1 MAWVKLFLKP
11 GGNLRNSYQ
20 PGSMLSIAPTKGLLN
35 GPGENSCFLNS
46 AVQILWHLDVFRRS
60 LRQLPGHVCS
70 GNACIFCALKNIFVE
85 FQNSREKALPS
96 DALRNAL
103 AESFKDEHRFQ
114 LGLMDDAAECFENIL
129 ERIHLHIVSDTGM
142 DTCTAKS
149 CITHQKFAMTLYE
162 QSVCH
167 SCGATSD
174 PLPFTELVHYVS
186 ITALCNQVDRMMER
200 NERPRPELF
209 AELLQAASTIGD
221 FRNCP
226 SNCGQKI
233 KIRRVLMNCPV
244 IVTIGLVWD
253 SENSDLTLDVIRYL
267 APQLYLPGLFFRATD
282 EGAKRSELI
291 LVGMVCYSSRHYCT
305 FAFHTKSSKWMF
317 FDDATVKEVGSKWK
331 DVVSKCI
338 RGHFQPLLLFYANPY
353 GIPVNTE
360 DAPRHVFQSAHCKMN
375 GEDSEKDMQISAAR
389 MADYEKENGTE
400 GHSSK
405 TSGPKVPL
413 KQSSNAKGGFQRGYI
428 QDSRGRGLIKVFPD
442 EKLSRL
448 REHSKECAQKPHN
461 ARNSSHLQKK
471 ENDKPTKR
479 ADYGRQRE
487 DRSPSKSGIPPH
499 GNGLR
504 HFWDQHVHNSQG
516 KGPSSEGRTTPQ
528 AKATSD
534 KLFYE
539 SDSIQHK
546 NKNSSS
552 TGYDTDSSQDSRD
565 KGNGRSRSK
574 GKVWKPSRETLN
586 VDSIFEE
593 GNRRQSGPKHKSS
606 STDQS
611 LPSKG
616 QNTKDLLSE
625 NRKHKGLMTIYEN
638 EVKQGSGSSSLEVDG
653 KANLEKAK
661 NNVNVNLKVH
671 NASCQMHRIESEYE
685 SSDQLSNGSTNYD
698 SLGIEAFNKKHLK
711 NIQDALSNRNQQALQ
726 KPDSRPNL
734 SHSRF
739 PVNEDELQE
748 NEYKL
753 RDKIIPR
760 PNVQRSQFGID
771 RYGKGQ
777 ASPSLERARKAA
789 PSPKQKIVFQESSG
803 MNLQIHRYCKDNE
816 NPPQQQLKQP
826 STDKTAPNFSAKSN
840 AEDLSVPQDPDV
852 FPYKDFKKVSLVTFG
867 ESSSNNL
874 QASLGS
880 AVHRFPSQSQHVEI
894 NAAAS
899 PYGSPVHLHP
909 ANSSSESSQFS
920 QCLLSGE
927 LNSHHGCETRDNFLE
942 SAHQV
947 RSSPP
952 PLPPKK
958 YNRRTQSS
966 LDSNALNV
974 RPVDELKEQ
983 KENVSILTKVAA
995 CVKSRFTDD
1004 ATVPLNEEPKRIF
1017 DQGQVSSPSESSDHE
1032 FLHDRVIN
1040 VPDNS
1045 TKHETNAAS
1054 AGLDKQ
1060 VAPTTYFSVDSCMT
1074 DTYRVK
1080 YHERPKLYFADM
1092 KANESQQ
1099 GAGHPF
1105 QGSSVNTSQMMHSP
1119 RKGNSHS

>member
-46 AVQILWHLDVFRRS
+46 AVQILWHLDIFRRS

-114 LGLMDDAAECFENIL
+114 VGLMNDAAECFENIL
-129 ERIHLHIVSDTGM
+129 ERIHLHIVSDAEM

-233 KIRRVLMNCPV
+233 KIRRVLMNCPE

-282 EGAKRSELI
+282 EGAKRSELV

-305 FAFHTKSSKWMF
+305 FAFHTKSSKWIF

-353 GIPVNTE
+353 GMPVNTE
-360 DAPRHVFQSAHCKMN
+360 DAPRQVFQSTHCKMD
-375 GEDSEKDMQISAAR
+375 GEDSEKEMPISAAR
-389 MADYEKENGTE
+389 MADYERENGSE

-405 TSGPKVPL
+405 ISGPKVPP
-413 KQSSNAKGGFQRGYI
+413 KQPSNSKGGFQRGYI
-428 QDSRGRGLIKVFPD
+428 QDSRGRGPIKVFPD
-442 EKLSRL
+442 EKPFRL
-448 REHSKECAQKPHN
+448 RDRSKERAQKPHI
-461 ARNSSHLQKK
+461 ARNSSHPQKK
-471 ENDKPTKR
+471 ENDKPTRR

-487 DRSPSKSGIPPH
+487 DRSPSKSGTPPH

-504 HFWDQHVHNSQG
+504 HFWDQHVYNSQG
-516 KGPSSEGRTTPQ
+516 KGPSGEGRTTPQ

-534 KLFYE
+534 KFLYA
-539 SDSIQHK
+539 SDSMQYK

-593 GNRRQSGPKHKSS
+593 GNKRQGSPKHKLSS
-606 STDQS
+606 SDQQ
-611 LPSKG
+611 LHSKG
-616 QNTKDLLSE
+616 QNTNDLLSE
-625 NRKHKGLMTIYEN
+625 SRKQKGLMTIYED
-638 EVKQGSGSSSLEVDG
+638 EFTQGSGCSSVEVDG
-653 KANLEKAK
+653 KANLENEK
-661 NNVNVNLKVH
+661 NNVNENLKVR
-671 NASCQMHRIESEYE
+671 NASCQVQRIKFGYDN
-685 SSDQLSNGSTNYD
+685 SDQLGNGSTNHD
-698 SLGIEAFNKKHLK
+698 SLGIEAFNEKHLK
-711 NIQDALSNRNQQALQ
+711 NIQDVLSNRDQQALH
-726 KPDSRPNL
+726 KPDARPNL
-734 SHSRF
+734 LHSRF
-739 PVNEDELQE
+739 PVNEA
-748 NEYKL
+748 KL
-753 RDKIIPR
+753 KDKNVHR

-771 RYGKGQ
+771 RFGKGQ
-777 ASPSLERARKAA
+777 ASPSLERARKTALF
-789 PSPKQKIVFQESSG
+789 PKQKAVFQESSG
-803 MNLQIHRYCKDNE
+803 LNLQNHRYCKDNE
-816 NPPQQQLKQP
+816 CPQQQLKQP
-826 STDKTAPNFSAKSN
+826 STDKPAPNFSAKFN
-840 AEDLSVPQDPDV
+840 NEDICIPQDPHI
-852 FPYKDFKKVSLVTFG
+852 FPYEDFKKVSLAAYG
-867 ESSSNNL
+867 KSSSNNL
-874 QASLGS
+874 QATLGS
-880 AVHRFPSQSQHVEI
+880 TINSFPSQSQHVEI
-894 NAAAS
+894 NTVAS
-899 PYGSPVHLHP
+899 QSGSPIRLCP
-909 ANSSSESSQFS
+909 ASSSSENSQFTR
-920 QCLLSGE
+920 CLLSKG
-927 LNSHHGCETRDNFLE
+927 LSSHHGHETRDNFLE

-952 PLPPKK
+952 PLPPKM

-966 LDSNALNV
+966 LDSNTLNV
-974 RPVDELKEQ
+974 RPIDELKEQ
-983 KENVSILTKVAA
+983 KENVSILTKAAA
-995 CVKSRFTDD
+995 CVKSKFTDN
-1004 ATVPLNEEPKRIF
+1004 ATVPLNEVPKRTF
-1017 DQGQVSSPSESSDHE
+1017 GQGQFSSPEESFDHE
-1032 FLHDRVIN
+1032 FSRDRVIN

-1045 TKHETNAAS
+1045 AKFETNAAS
-1054 AGLDKQ
+1054 AQLDRH

-1099 GAGHPF
+1099 GAELPF

>member
-46 AVQILWHLDVFRRS
+46 AVQILWHLDIFRRS

-129 ERIHLHIVSDTGM
+129 ERIHLHIVSDTEM
-142 DTCTAKS
+142 DTCTVRS

-162 QSVCH
+162 QSVCR

-209 AELLQAASTIGD
+209 ADLLQAASTIGD

-233 KIRRVLMNCPV
+233 KIRRVLMNCPE

-282 EGAKRSELI
+282 EGAKRSELV

-305 FAFHTKSSKWMF
+305 FALHTKSSKWIF

-331 DVVSKCI
+331 DVVSKCV
-338 RGHFQPLLLFYANPY
+338 RGHFQPLLLFYANPF
-353 GIPVNTE
+353 GMPVNTE
-360 DAPRHVFQSAHCKMN
+360 DAPKHIFQSAHCKMD
-375 GEDSEKDMQISAAR
+375 GEDSEKEMQISAAR
-389 MADYEKENGTE
+389 MADCERENGTE

-405 TSGPKVPL
+405 ASGPKVPP
-413 KQSSNAKGGFQRGYI
+413 KQPSNAKEGFQRGYI

-442 EKLSRL
+442 ENPSRL
-448 REHSKECAQKPHN
+448 RDRSKERAPKLHN
-461 ARNSSHLQKK
+461 ARNSSHSQKID
-471 ENDKPTKR
+471 NDKPIR
-479 ADYGRQRE
+479 VDCGRQKE
-487 DRSPSKSGIPPH
+487 DRSPSKSETPPH
-499 GNGLR
+499 GNGLKL
-504 HFWDQHVHNSQG
+504 FWDQHVYNTQG
-516 KGPSSEGRTTPQ
+516 KGPSSEGRTTSHP
-528 AKATSD
+528 KATSN
-534 KLFYE
+534 KFFYA
-539 SDSIQHK
+539 SDGLHHK
-546 NKNSSS
+546 NKSSS
-552 TGYDTDSSQDSRD
+552 FTGYDTDSSQDSRD
-565 KGNGRSRSK
+565 KGSGRSRSK

-593 GNRRQSGPKHKSS
+593 GNRRQSSPKHKSNS
-606 STDQS
+606 ADQHS
-611 LPSKG
+611 RG
-616 QNTKDLLSE
+616 QNTTDLLRE
-625 NRKHKGLMTIYEN
+625 HRKHKELMTIYED
-638 EVKQGSGSSSLEVDG
+638 ELKQGSASCSLEVDG
-653 KANLEKAK
+653 KANLEKGR
-661 NNVNVNLKVH
+661 NNVTENLKVH
-671 NASCQMHRIESEYE
+671 NASCQVQRIESGYE
-685 SSDQLSNGSTNYD
+685 SSDRLSNDST
-698 SLGIEAFNKKHLK
+698 SHETLSMEAFNGKRLK
-711 NIQDALSNRNQQALQ
+711 NIQDALSNRNKQELC
-726 KPDSRPNL
+726 KPDACPNL

-739 PVNEDELQE
+739 PVNEVTAELRE
-748 NEYKL
+748 NEYKP
-753 RDKIIPR
+753 RDEIVNR
-760 PNVQRSQFGID
+760 PNVQRSLFDID
-771 RYGKGQ
+771 RFGKGQ
-777 ASPSLERARKAA
+777 ASPSLERARKSS
-789 PSPKQKIVFQESSG
+789 PFPKQKTLFQESSG
-803 MNLQIHRYCKDNE
+803 MNLQNNRYCRDNA

-826 STDKTAPNFSAKSN
+826 STDKPASNFSTKSN
-840 AEDLSVPQDPDV
+840 SEDISVPQDHCV
-852 FPYKDFKKVSLVTFG
+852 FPCKDLKVSVVAYG
-867 ESSSNNL
+867 KSSGHSL

-899 PYGSPVHLHP
+899 PSESPVHMHP
-909 ANSSSESSQFS
+909 ANSSSDNSQFNL
-920 QCLLSGE
+920 CLLSGG
-927 LNSHHGCETRDNFLE
+927 LSSHRGCEMRDNLLA
-942 SAHQV
+942 SACHE

-952 PLPPKK
+952 PLPPKM
-958 YNRRTQSS
+958 YNRRAQSS
-966 LDSNALNV
+966 LDSNTLNV
-974 RPVDELKEQ
+974 KPVREQ
-983 KENVSILTKVAA
+983 KENVSILTKVTA

-1004 ATVPLNEEPKRIF
+1004 AMVPLNEVPKRTF
-1017 DQGQVSSPSESSDHE
+1017 GLGQVSNPSEGSDHE
-1032 FLHDRVIN
+1032 FSRDGVIN
-1040 VPDNS
+1040 VPDDS
-1045 TKHETNAAS
+1045 AKLETNAAS
-1054 AGLDKQ
+1054 AGQDKP

-1092 KANESQQ
+1092 KANESKQ
-1099 GAGHPF
+1099 GAGNPF
-1105 QGSSVNTSQMMHSP
+1105 QGSSVNTSQMMHNP
-1119 RKGNSHS
+1119 RKGNSHF